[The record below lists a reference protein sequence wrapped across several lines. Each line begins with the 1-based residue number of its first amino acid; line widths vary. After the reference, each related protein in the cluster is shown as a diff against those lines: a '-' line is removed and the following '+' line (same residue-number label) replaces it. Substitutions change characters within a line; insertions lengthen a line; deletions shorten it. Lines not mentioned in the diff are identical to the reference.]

1 MGMPNGEVPPARAGK
16 YIYQFRELTVVVDA
30 SLGTKRTCPEC
41 NARFYDLNKDPIEC
55 PKCHATF
62 TVEPILPSK
71 HDQLAKAEEE
81 AAPEAVEEPVAVDPV
96 VDVDD
101 DEDEVA
107 AGDVD
112 EAAAVEDIDLGN
124 VEVNVN
130 PADDTFLETD
140 DEDAP
145 VEEIIP
151 VVKPD
156 DEE

>member
-1 MGMPNGEVPPARAGK
+1 M
-16 YIYQFRELTVVVDA
+16 VDE
-30 SLGTKRTCPEC
+30 SLGTKRTCPSC
-41 NARFYDLNKDPIEC
+41 GARFYDLNKDPIEC
-55 PKCHATF
+55 PKCHEQF

-71 HDQLAKAEEE
+71 QDQMAKPEE
-81 AAPEAVEEPVAVDPV
+81 APTPEPAEEPVVDEV
-96 VDVDD
+96 AD

-112 EAAAVEDIDLGN
+112 EAAAVADVDLGD
-124 VEVNVN
+124 VEVAAD
-130 PADDTFLETD
+130 PADDTFLET